1 MNLATLRVGI
11 ALLTLATAGIHL
23 YLSQTAGIMFVLNGL
38 GYIGLLIALLVKFP
52 LLAGRERIIHYAFMG
67 YTAVT
72 ILAWVAI
79 GQKSLSDPLGPIGYT
94 TKAIE
99 LLLIGAL
106 WQHLHRTS
114 PA

>member
-1 MNLATLRVGI
+1 MNLNVVRGAIVV
-11 ALLTLATAGIHL
+11 LTVTTAVVHL
-23 YLSQTAGIMFVLNGL
+23 YLSQTAGVAFLLNGL
-38 GYIGLLIALLVKFP
+38 GYIALMLALLIKLPFLVE
-52 LLAGRERIIHYAFMG
+52 REQLVHYAYIAF
-67 YTAVT
+67 TVVT

-106 WQHLHRTS
+106 WQHLRLTR